1 MTANGYEISFFFFF
15 LILIFFFFEIS
26 FFDNENVVEVDS
38 NDGCTV
44 WNRLKTTTLNTSEER
59 FL

>member
-1 MTANGYEISFFFFF
+1 MTANGY
-15 LILIFFFFEIS
+15 EIS